1 MKEDFLHYLW
11 KLKKFQISNLHTTNL
26 QPITIIH
33 SGEYLQLAGPDFF
46 NAQIIIENQK
56 WAGNVEIHL
65 QSSDW
70 YVHHHEKDEAYDN
83 VILHVVWKHN
93 VRIFRKDNTEIPTLE
108 LKNFV
113 GQETLSRY
121 QSLVVPKTWLY
132 CENQFNQL
140 PSFII
145 RNWKERLFFERLER
159 KSELIDFVLEQTNN
173 DWEATLFCLLAK
185 NFGLNTNGAVFF
197 KMALSIPFSILRK
210 ESDTTESIEALLF
223 GLSGLLNDEKEDVCY
238 SRLKAK
244 FNYLVQKHQLVLPIL
259 EPIQFFRLRPDNFPT
274 IRLSQLANLYGTH
287 LNLFSKILDAN
298 SIALLYQIFQV
309 SASPYWQ
316 NHYQFDHASKT
327 RKKSLTKS
335 FIDLI
340 IINTIVPIQF
350 AYAKSLGKENIEEGI
365 LLLESIKAEQNST
378 IQKFKTIGIVA
389 ENAFESQSLLQL
401 KNEYCSKSRCL
412 ECDIGIE
419 LLKDNK

>member
-11 KLKKFQISNLHTTNL
+11 KFKKFQTSFLQTTNH
-26 QPITIIH
+26 QSVTIIH

-46 NAQIIIENQK
+46 NAQIIIDNQK

-65 QSSDW
+65 KSSDW
-70 YVHHHEKDEAYDN
+70 YVHHHEIDEAYDN
-83 VILHVVWKHN
+83 VILHVVWQHN
-93 VRIFRKDNTEIPTLE
+93 VSVFRKDNSEIPTLE

-113 GQETLSRY
+113 DQETMARY
-121 QSLVVPKTWLY
+121 QSLVAPKTWLY
-132 CENQFNQL
+132 CENQLDQV
-140 PSFII
+140 PGFII
-145 RNWKERLFFERLER
+145 RNWRERLFFERLEH
-159 KSELIDFVLEQTNN
+159 KSELIDFVLRQTNN

-210 ESDTTESIEALLF
+210 ESDTAESIEALLF
-223 GLSGLLNDEKEDVCY
+223 GISSLLNDEKQDVYY
-238 SRLKAK
+238 SRLRTK
-244 FNYLVQKHQLVLPIL
+244 FNYLVHKHQLVLPIL

-287 LNLFSKILDAN
+287 LNLFSKILGAN
-298 SIALLYQIFQV
+298 SIEQLYQLFHV

-316 NHYQFDHASKT
+316 SHYQFDHVSKS
-327 RKKSLTKS
+327 RNKSLSTS
-335 FIDLI
+335 FVDLI

-350 AYAKSLGKENIEEGI
+350 AYAKSLGKENMEEGMV
-365 LLLESIKAEQNST
+365 LLESIKAEHNNT
-378 IQKFKTIGIVA
+378 IQKFQTIGIIA
-389 ENAFESQSLLQL
+389 ENAFGSQALLQL
-401 KNEYCSKSRCL
+401 RNEYCSKSRCL

>member
-11 KLKKFQISNLHTTNL
+11 KFKKFHTSNLHTTNH

-33 SGEYLQLAGPDFF
+33 SGDYLQLAGPDFF

-83 VILHVVWKHN
+83 VILHVVWQHN

-113 GQETLSRY
+113 DQETLSRY
-121 QSLVVPKTWLY
+121 QSLVVTKTWLY
-132 CENQFNQL
+132 CENQLSQL

-159 KSELIDFVLEQTNN
+159 KSELIDFVLKQTNN

-197 KMALSIPFSILRK
+197 KTALSIPFSILRK
-210 ESDTTESIEALLF
+210 ESDTAESIEALLL
-223 GLSGLLNDEKEDVCY
+223 GISGLLNDEKEDVYY
-238 SRLKAK
+238 SRLRAK
-244 FNYLVQKHQLVLPIL
+244 FNYLVHKHQLELTIL
-259 EPIQFFRLRPDNFPT
+259 EPVQFFRLRPDNFPT

-287 LNLFSKILDAN
+287 LNLFSKILNAN
-298 SIALLYQIFQV
+298 SRALLYQIFQV

-316 NHYQFDHASKT
+316 NHYQFDRASQT
-327 RKKSLTKS
+327 RKKALTKS

-350 AYAKSLGKENIEEGI
+350 AFAKSLGKENIEEGI
-365 LLLESIKAEQNST
+365 VLLESIKAEQNST
-378 IQKFKTIGIVA
+378 IQKFQTIGIVA
-389 ENAFESQSLLQL
+389 ESAFASQSLLQL
-401 KNEYCSKSRCL
+401 RNEYCSKSRCL
-412 ECDIGIE
+412 ECDVGIE

>member
-26 QPITIIH
+26 QPLTIIH

-46 NAQIIIENQK
+46 NAQIIIEKQK

-83 VILHVVWKHN
+83 VILHVVWQHN

-113 GQETLSRY
+113 DQETLSRY

-132 CENQFNQL
+132 CENQLNQV
-140 PSFII
+140 PNFII

-159 KSELIDFVLEQTNN
+159 KSELIDFVLKQTNN

-197 KMALSIPFSILRK
+197 KVALSIPFSILRK
-210 ESDTTESIEALLF
+210 ESDTTESIEALLL
-223 GLSGLLNDEKEDVCY
+223 GISGLLNDEKEDVYY
-238 SRLKAK
+238 SRLCAK

-287 LNLFSKILDAN
+287 LNLFSNILDAN
-298 SIALLYQIFQV
+298 SSALLYQIFQV

-316 NHYQFDHASKT
+316 NHYQFDRASQT

-378 IQKFKTIGIVA
+378 IQKFQTIGMIT

>member
-11 KLKKFQISNLHTTNL
+11 KFKKFHTSNLHTTNH

-33 SGEYLQLAGPDFF
+33 SGDYLQLAGPDFF

-83 VILHVVWKHN
+83 VILHVVWQHN
-93 VRIFRKDNTEIPTLE
+93 VRIFRKDNSEIPTLE

-113 GQETLSRY
+113 DQETLSRY
-121 QSLVVPKTWLY
+121 QSLVVPKTWIY
-132 CENQFNQL
+132 CENQLSQL

-159 KSELIDFVLEQTNN
+159 KSELIDFVLKQTNN

-197 KMALSIPFSILRK
+197 KIALSIPFSILRK
-210 ESDTTESIEALLF
+210 ESDTAESIEALLL
-223 GLSGLLNDEKEDVCY
+223 GISGLLNDEKEDVYY
-238 SRLKAK
+238 SRLRAK
-244 FNYLVQKHQLVLPIL
+244 FNYLVHKYQLELPIL
-259 EPIQFFRLRPDNFPT
+259 EPVQFFRLRPDNFPT

-287 LNLFSKILDAN
+287 LNLFSKILNAN
-298 SIALLYQIFQV
+298 SSVLLYQIFQV
-309 SASPYWQ
+309 
-316 NHYQFDHASKT
+316 
-327 RKKSLTKS
+327 
-335 FIDLI
+335 
-340 IINTIVPIQF
+340 
-350 AYAKSLGKENIEEGI
+350 
-365 LLLESIKAEQNST
+365 
-378 IQKFKTIGIVA
+378 
-389 ENAFESQSLLQL
+389 
-401 KNEYCSKSRCL
+401 
-412 ECDIGIE
+412 
-419 LLKDNK
+419 

>member
-11 KLKKFQISNLHTTNL
+11 KFKKFHTSNLHTTNH

-33 SGEYLQLAGPDFF
+33 SGEYLKLAGPDFF
-46 NAQIIIENQK
+46 NAQIIIDNQK

-83 VILHVVWKHN
+83 VILHVVWQHN

-108 LKNFV
+108 LKNLV
-113 GQETLSRY
+113 DQETLSRY

-132 CENQFNQL
+132 CENQLSQL

-159 KSELIDFVLEQTNN
+159 KSELIDFVLKQTNN

-197 KMALSIPFSILRK
+197 KIALSIPFSILRK
-210 ESDTTESIEALLF
+210 ESDTAEGIEALLL
-223 GLSGLLNDEKEDVCY
+223 GISGLLNDEKEDVYY
-238 SRLKAK
+238 SRLRAK
-244 FNYLVQKHQLVLPIL
+244 YKYLVHKHQLVLPIL

-287 LNLFSKILDAN
+287 MNLFSKIIDTSSSAV
-298 SIALLYQIFQV
+298 LYQIFQV
-309 SASPYWQ
+309 SASAYWQ
-316 NHYQFDHASKT
+316 NHYQFDHISKA
-327 RKKSLTKS
+327 RNKSMSTS
-335 FIDLI
+335 FINLI

-350 AYAKSLGKENIEEGI
+350 AYAKSLGKENIEKGI
-365 LLLESIKAEQNST
+365 VLLESIKAEQNST
-378 IQKFKTIGIVA
+378 IQKFQTIGIFA
-389 ENAFESQSLLQL
+389 ENAFGSQSLLQL
-401 KNEYCSKSRCL
+401 RNEYCNKSRCL